1 MTWINDIEEFVR
13 DTNDLLSNREMAA
26 IIGCAP
32 STVSWLRCRWGL
44 KKLELEYWTP
54 VQVAWLRRLY
64 TWMGDYEIALV
75 FDEAYPKAKGWTL
88 KHIEKK
94 RKYLGLKR
102 TREQLLA
109 IKRRNYDFGCFK
121 DHLRRIHHTRKADEG
136 VIREWL
142 DSNGQPYSVIKVGE
156 GFVRLSR
163 YTWEQHKGPVPEGM
177 NIVLKDAARPA
188 SDINNLECITNAEL
202 GMRNSMMR
210 YPVEL
215 RQLIVLNN
223 QLKKTIHE
231 YQPSA

>member
-1 MTWINDIEEFVR
+1 MKWINDIETFVR

-32 STVSWLRCRWGL
+32 STVSWLRCRMGL
-44 KKLELEYWTP
+44 KKMELEYWTP
-54 VQVAWLRRLY
+54 TQVKWLRYLY
-64 TWMGDYEIALV
+64 TWMGDYEIALI

-102 TREQLLA
+102 TREQLLS
-109 IKRRNYDFGCFK
+109 IKRRNYAFGCFK
-121 DHLRRIHHTRKADEG
+121 GSLQKIHDSRRA
-136 VIREWL
+136 
-142 DSNGQPYSVIKVGE
+142 PVGT
-156 GFVRLSR
+156 VRLWNGIPYIRTATGNERLMR
-163 YTWEQHKGPVPEGM
+163 YTWEQHYGPIPKGM
-177 NIVLKDAARPA
+177 NVVRRDRTK
-188 SDINNLECITNAEL
+188 SEEDITNLELISNAEL

-210 YPVEL
+210 YPAEL

-231 YQPSA
+231 YQQSA